1 MNVFES
7 AFVFP
12 ALAAIFLVALVWVTL
27 AWTRQTR
34 SIRGL
39 TRLLEQVA
47 VDGAMP
53 ETLPSSAS
61 PDAKGIEDAVGGL
74 LAWLGGLQQTAQV
87 QFGSVRVASTQLS
100 DSAERMEEVVT
111 THATA
116 LQQTQVTA
124 EELGR
129 TSATA
134 ADKAR
139 SVIESTKRAEA
150 IGQEGERDLNL
161 SVEGLDEVQTHADV
175 LGDRIAALLD
185 RTRQIGA
192 IVETVRDLADQSNM
206 LALNASVEAVRAGE
220 HGKGFAVVA
229 REVRTLADRSLKAA
243 QQVKALVDEVD
254 ASIAEAANM
263 SNNSRDRVVGGLD
276 QVRASAERLR
286 ELTSIVR
293 ESAGAA
299 RQIAA
304 AVAQQDE
311 GIRQLFEAVQ
321 TQGEMM
327 EVSVASVRQTS
338 EASRTLESAVLSIAN
353 ANPAHHQE

>member
-1 MNVFES
+1 MSLLEMGVL
-7 AFVFP
+7 FP
-12 ALAAIFLVALVWVTL
+12 ALAVVLFAALVLVTTAWVRQARDMRRL
-27 AWTRQTR
+27 TRQ
-34 SIRGL
+34 
-39 TRLLEQVA
+39 LEEIA
-47 VDGAMP
+47 VTGAVP
-53 ETLPSSAS
+53 EVSASSAY
-61 PDAKGIEDAVGGL
+61 AEVRRLEAAVGAL

-87 QFGSVRVASTQLS
+87 EFGSVRVASAQLN
-100 DSAERMEEVVT
+100 DTADRMQAIVS
-111 THATA
+111 THAAA

-134 ADKAR
+134 AEKAR
-139 SVIESTKRAEA
+139 SVIESTNRAEA
-150 IGQEGERDLNL
+150 VGQEGERDLDL
-161 SVEGLDEVQTHADV
+161 SVEGLDDVQSQADV
-175 LGDRIAALLD
+175 LGDRISALLE

-229 REVRTLADRSLKAA
+229 REVRTLADRSLQAA
-243 QQVKALVDEVD
+243 KQVKLLVAEVD
-254 ASIAEAANM
+254 TSIAEAANM
-263 SNNSRDRVVGGLD
+263 SNNARDRVVGGLD
-276 QVRASAERLR
+276 QVRTSAERLR

-311 GIRQLFEAVQ
+311 GIRQLFDAVR
-321 TQGEMM
+321 TQGDMM
-327 EVSVASVRQTS
+327 EVSLESVRQTS
-338 EASRTLESAVLSIAN
+338 EATRSLELAVVRIAT
-353 ANPAHHQE
+353 ANPAHRDD